1 MLKFILLFQ
10 IVLYLVCGDSS
21 YDTMREKWLRE
32 KCDAQIGGKMNLTV
46 KEKRVDEILNAAKS
60 KLYSSTQFPPATN
73 FLEANITDWEETSL
87 FKLLKPFP
95 KGAVLHIHVDAQL
108 TGSFIV
114 EKATYDSDCF
124 LCGDIMKKQDITFR
138 YFEDEYVNQSSCN
151 HDAGWRR
158 VNDLRDKYGDSVE
171 FDRLLSQSM
180 TIYLPENKRYD
191 DVFPTVNDAWN
202 SFQPIFTVMHGLFL
216 FRPFHEIYADESMRL
231 LREDNVQYVELRADL
246 VDFVL
251 YEKNQTEHTD
261 IFMSIWEKAAKKYDI
276 GVKFIQTTLRQS
288 DPDVVES
295 KLARTKELR
304 EENSNIVAFDLVG
317 QEDPGRPL
325 IDFVDVFENEKYQD
339 ILVCFML
346 ERRSGT
352 VSMQIKTFLMLCS

>member
-1 MLKFILLFQ
+1 
-10 IVLYLVCGDSS
+10 
-21 YDTMREKWLRE
+21 
-32 KCDAQIGGKMNLTV
+32 
-46 KEKRVDEILNAAKS
+46 
-60 KLYSSTQFPPATN
+60 
-73 FLEANITDWEETSL
+73 
-87 FKLLKPFP
+87 
-95 KGAVLHIHVDAQL
+95 
-108 TGSFIV
+108 
-114 EKATYDSDCF
+114 
-124 LCGDIMKKQDITFR
+124 
-138 YFEDEYVNQSSCN
+138 
-151 HDAGWRR
+151 
-158 VNDLRDKYGDSVE
+158 
-171 FDRLLSQSM
+171 
-180 TIYLPENKRYD
+180 
-191 DVFPTVNDAWN
+191 
-202 SFQPIFTVMHGLFL
+202 
-216 FRPFHEIYADESMRL
+216 MRL

-339 ILVCFML
+339 IPRVFHAGETKWNGFDADQNILDAVLLNTSRIGHGFNLNRWPHVSAEVKSRGIAVEVNPISNQVLGLVKDLRDHPLVNFLSQGMPVVLSPDDPGLWGISGVTYDWFVSFLIFGDHIPSCSSGIGILKQLALNSMSFNFMNNT
-346 ERRSGT
+346 ERDAA
-352 VSMQIKTFLMLCS
+352 VSEWVVRWDRYLDSILNHSIL